1 MNENSSTEIIVRTA
15 SGTCSE
21 ILQNSSESNIGAI
34 CEETDVL
41 NLAKIMMPDLKVQSI
56 SIIDGYQV
64 RLFHSWNYTQNFTHY
79 VFQELIKDYDNN
91 YHQLLNRKK
100 YTFGVLYQKGGQ
112 TSEQEIFA
120 NVEHCDKF
128 DQFLQL
134 LGSFELKS
142 EYDNLGY
149 YTKKHE
155 DLDFR
160 FYVLTRLPYSETDSQ
175 QCFRK
180 ARIGNCVLSI
190 VFQAEEAT
198 FCPEI
203 ITSQFLHVYVV
214 ILPLESGKRIS
225 EYLSNILSIIFYQ
238 INLKSV
244 LWQKVEYLTLV
255 RPLMPLKQ

>member
-1 MNENSSTEIIVRTA
+1 M
-15 SGTCSE
+15 
-21 ILQNSSESNIGAI
+21 
-34 CEETDVL
+34 
-41 NLAKIMMPDLKVQSI
+41 
-56 SIIDGYQV
+56 
-64 RLFHSWNYTQNFTHY
+64 
-79 VFQELIKDYDNN
+79 IKDYDNN

-112 TSEQEIFA
+112 TTEQEIFA

-128 DQFLQL
+128 EQFLQL

-149 YTKKHE
+149 YTKRHE

-190 VFQAEEAT
+190 VFQADEAT

-214 ILPLESGKRIS
+214 IQPLASGKIKENRTGKNKTLITKITDQYKIRVVTKS
-225 EYLSNILSIIFYQ
+225 GVPNFGPTIDSIEI
-238 INLKSV
+238 INRETFGKF
-244 LWQKVEYLTLV
+244 LTLLV
-255 RPLMPLKQ
+255 NAEQAAYNTGKLSDLRKKYRIAGLSQISQKMAADQLQKEVFSDGAKWKCALL